1 MRPAALLMF
10 AAVTALAQSAATS
23 KPGLYAVF
31 ETSGGTI
38 TAELYEKYT
47 PRAVGNFVG
56 LAAGTKAWWDPK
68 VRAWV
73 KRPMYNG
80 IKFHRIVREQM
91 IQSGDPTGL
100 GSHNCGFT
108 IRDEYLPGL
117 RFDRPGRLAVANTG
131 KPDSGACQFFI
142 TEEAIPSWNNNYTI
156 FGQVVEGMD
165 VVDKLSRVKTVNEKP
180 VEPVLLK
187 SVLIRRTLKPDLSV
201 GK

>member
-1 MRPAALLMF
+1 MKQYITPAALLLLL
-10 AAVTALAQSAATS
+10 AVTALSQTTPTL
-23 KPGLYAVF
+23 KPGLYAVL

-47 PRAVGNFVG
+47 PRAVNNFVG
-56 LAAGTKAWWDPK
+56 LATGTKAWWDPRVK
-68 VRAWV
+68 GWV

-117 RFDRPGRLAVANTG
+117 RFDRPGRATMVFHKRNGTWLGVHTH
-131 KPDSGACQFFI
+131 
-142 TEEAIPSWNNNYTI
+142 
-156 FGQVVEGMD
+156 
-165 VVDKLSRVKTVNEKP
+165 LSLNRGVPQASYGNRPVK
-180 VEPVLLK
+180 
-187 SVLIRRTLKPDLSV
+187 SR
-201 GK
+201 

>member
-1 MRPAALLMF
+1 MMPAALLLF
-10 AAVTALAQSAATS
+10 LALTAFLQSTPTL

-47 PRAVGNFVG
+47 PRAVSNFVG
-56 LAAGTKAWWDPK
+56 LATGTKAWWDPAVK
-68 VRAWV
+68 GWV

-117 RFDRPGRLAVANTG
+117 RFDRPGRLGVANTG
-131 KPDSGACQFFI
+131 KPDSGGCQFFI

-156 FGQVVEGMD
+156 FGQVVEGIEI
-165 VVDKLSRVKTVNEKP
+165 VNKLSKVRTVNEKP

-187 SVLIRRTLKPDLSV
+187 SVVIRRVVKPEISA